1 MYLTGTY
8 KHNLDAKSRIT
19 LPASIRKQ
27 IDDTVCLVP
36 VDGVIYG
43 FTPEGHEAWV
53 QSFFPEGFNPRNKRD
68 TKLRRMLTSMTVTVD
83 LDSAG
88 RLALGKLGS
97 EKIAKCG
104 IEREVAVVGNNDH
117 FEIWNAA
124 TWNEKQEAL
133 TDEDLAALLY
143 RE

>member
-8 KHNLDAKSRIT
+8 KHNLDAKSRVT

-27 IDDTVCLVP
+27 FDDKVCLVP
-36 VDGVIYG
+36 VDGAIYG

-53 QSFFPEGFNPRNKRD
+53 RSFFPEGFNPRNKRD
-68 TKLRRMLTSMTVTVD
+68 VKLSRMLTSMTVTVD

-88 RLALGKLGS
+88 RLALGKVDP
-97 EKIAKCG
+97 ERVAKCG

-117 FEIWNAA
+117 FEIWDASRFD
-124 TWNEKQEAL
+124 EEQKEMEESL
-133 TDEDLAALLY
+133 EDLMF
-143 RE
+143 E